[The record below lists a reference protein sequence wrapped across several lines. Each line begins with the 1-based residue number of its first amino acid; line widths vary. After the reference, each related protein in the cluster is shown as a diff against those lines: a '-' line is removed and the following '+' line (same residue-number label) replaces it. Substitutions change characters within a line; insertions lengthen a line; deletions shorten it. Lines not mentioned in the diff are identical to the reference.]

1 MRTSFLSQ
9 GRETLLNLRIAT
21 ARRTSASNQISSGL
35 RVRRPSDGPSDAP
48 GIVRTR
54 SELASIGKFERNLG
68 SVQAELRAVDGT
80 LFNAVNVL
88 QRALQLATQGANG
101 TQTAESRALISK
113 EVEGLFRHLVS
124 LANTVHGGRRV
135 FAGTADS
142 EAPFVLDET
151 VPDGVRYVGNSV
163 SRSVGFP
170 DGRPA
175 QVSLTGD
182 ALFLTPD
189 AFLGTGRSAATAGLP
204 PSPPVG
210 LGISF
215 RGEVDG
221 VISVDLPGFFVAAA
235 PPAGAAAGDV
245 VSVNITSADGTLNET
260 IATQPLTGGENATQI
275 AALLNAEIALSDNLD
290 GVVDFSDEGGSLKLT
305 LSDTFGQTV
314 DFSSTT
320 IGSATTGLEGGGTV
334 GGYSAGEIVAA
345 LNAAVTADPTLSGAR
360 IRFEAVDGE
369 VRVDGDRDF
378 TFTAVDFSRGTAF
391 ASGLGGVHR
400 VGGAN
405 SANVL
410 GSVHQL
416 LLNLRANDEAGVASS
431 VEALQRASDHV
442 SGAQSFYGSTLRQI
456 NITLENLASLETVN
470 AERLS
475 LLQDADLV
483 EAIGQLQAATSAE
496 QFILQVAARQQPT
509 LLDVL
514 G

>member
-9 GRETLLNLRIAT
+9 GRETLLNLRSAT
-21 ARRTSASNQISSGL
+21 ARRNSASNQISSGL

-54 SELASIGKFERNLG
+54 SELASIGRFERNLG
-68 SVQAELRAVDGT
+68 SIQAELRAVDGT
-80 LFNAVNVL
+80 LFDAVTVL
-88 QRALQLATQGANG
+88 QRTLQLATQASNG
-101 TQTAESRALISK
+101 VQTDESRSLIAE
-113 EVEGLFRHLVS
+113 EVEGLFRHLAS
-124 LANTVHGGRRV
+124 LANTVHGGRHV

-142 EAPFVLDET
+142 AAPFVLDET
-151 VPDGVRYVGNSV
+151 APDGVRYLGNNLG
-163 SRSVGFP
+163 RAVGFP

-175 QVSLTGD
+175 QVSLAGD
-182 ALFLTPD
+182 QVFLTPD
-189 AFLGTGRSAATAGLP
+189 ALLGTGRTAATAGPP
-204 PSPPVG
+204 PSPPIG
-210 LGISF
+210 LGVSF
-215 RGEVDG
+215 SGEVDG

-235 PPAGAAAGDV
+235 PPAGASAGDV

-260 IATQPLTGGENATQI
+260 IATQPLVGGENAAQI
-275 AALLNAEIALSDNLD
+275 ATLLNAEIDSNPDLD
-290 GVVDFSDEGGSLKLT
+290 GVVDFSDEGGSLKLL
-305 LSDTFGQTV
+305 LSDTLGQTV

-334 GGYSAGEIVAA
+334 GGYSAGEIAGA
-345 LNAAVTADPTLSGAR
+345 LNAAVASDPTLSGAR
-360 IRFEAVDGE
+360 IRFEIVDGE
-369 VRVDGDRDF
+369 VRVDGDVDF
-378 TFTAVDFSRGTAF
+378 TLTAVDFSRGTAF
-391 ASGLGGVHR
+391 ASGLAGTHR

-416 LLNLRANDEAGVASS
+416 LLDLRANDETAVASS
-431 VEALQRASDHV
+431 VDALQRASDHV
-442 SGAQSFYGSTLRQI
+442 SGAQGFYGSTLRQVD
-456 NITLENLASLETVN
+456 ITLDSLSSLESVN

-483 EAIGQLQAATSAE
+483 EAIGQLQSASSAE
-496 QFILQVAARQQPT
+496 QFVLQVAARQQPT